1 MTQPTSDIPEAP
13 PEVREVILRE
23 YDPAWAQLYE
33 EWRARILDVAGDHI
47 TEIHH
52 IGSTSVPGLLAKPVI
67 DIMPGIAQ
75 FEDGFS
81 IVRAMQE
88 LGFQSRGEFGLLLRH
103 YFNRTDVHV
112 HVYPVGQGEWHNQ
125 LAFRDYL
132 RTHED
137 ARNTYIALK
146 RDLQH
151 RHRYN
156 RAAYTEAKSDFIAS
170 ILAKASTP
178 D

>member
-13 PEVREVILRE
+13 PEAREVILLE
-23 YDPAWAQLYE
+23 YDPSWEQLYE
-33 EWRARILDVAGDHI
+33 EWRDRILNVAGDHI

-52 IGSTSVPGLLAKPVI
+52 IGSTAVPGMLAQPVI

-81 IVRAMQE
+81 IVRAMQD
-88 LGFQSRGEFGLLLRH
+88 LGFQSRGEFGNLLRH
-103 YFNRTDVHV
+103 FFNRTDVHV
-112 HVYPVGQGEWHNQ
+112 HVYPVGQGQWHEQ
-125 LAFRDYL
+125 LTFRDHL

-137 ARNTYIALK
+137 ARIAYMSLK

-151 RHRYN
+151 RYRYN
-156 RAAYTEAKSDFIAS
+156 RDAYTEAKSDFIAS
-170 ILAKASTP
+170 IFAKTRTDS
-178 D
+178 